1 MLWLAGP
8 PSLGILP
15 LLVHRGGGGRGGREG
30 RGRGDQLAFPGC
42 HGKGSSEGRGGQGGV
57 GWGGAACSSLPL
69 HYICLTYFSAAKWR
83 RRESWEEDRAEITG

>member
-1 MLWLAGP
+1 MAGWAP
-8 PSLGILP
+8 VSGHPASVGP
-15 LLVHRGGGGRGGREG
+15 QGRGGGGREG
-30 RGRGDQLAFPGC
+30 E
-42 HGKGSSEGRGGQGGV
+42 EGTSLLFLVATVKVVARGGQGGV